1 MADDR
6 KRSENL
12 CTKVT
17 ERMAIDLN
25 RLLAVEDVK
34 LSSWL
39 YGLIRR
45 ELYGRINRDEDDD
58 GIESIPSRNQ

>member
-6 KRSENL
+6 KRTENL

-17 ERMAIDLN
+17 ERMAVDLN
-25 RLLAVEDVK
+25 RELARLDVK

-39 YGLIRR
+39 YVLIRR
-45 ELYGRINRDEDDD
+45 ELYGVTRQDEVSD
-58 GIESIPSRNQ
+58 GD

>member
-6 KRSENL
+6 KRTENL

-25 RLLAVEDVK
+25 RVLAAQDVK

-39 YGLIRR
+39 YALIRR
-45 ELYGRINRDEDDD
+45 ELYGLMRADEVSDSD
-58 GIESIPSRNQ
+58 